1 MPTRSNV
8 YNLNLQGMELFV
20 CHLLSL
26 ELNPICPELKELT
39 NGANFMHG
47 QRMRDCRRWGKLHRC
62 FSSECAGGW
71 VRAKY
76 SWSMSGDD
84 VWDMSDIAFFYIS
97 VFLCGDTYF
106 LQHLYIGR
114 FQPFTGLMHARWW
127 FQDCHTV
134 ISAKKD
140 IWWYLQ
146 VWANFCSLLFGI
158 LLHFL
163 CAENLKFS
171 PTKKPIW
178 VSCDPWV
185 VWMVEEYGLYQAAAN
200 RKSSGPS
207 SVASPPQWHA
217 CQLPGRRTDLI
228 FSSWDPWGD
237 GFSRD
242 ISRHFLGYVEAYQ
255 LQDLSINCTVT

>member
-1 MPTRSNV
+1 MWW
-8 YNLNLQGMELFV
+8 YLFLATLV
-20 CHLLSL
+20 
-26 ELNPICPELKELT
+26 
-39 NGANFMHG
+39 
-47 QRMRDCRRWGKLHRC
+47 
-62 FSSECAGGW
+62 
-71 VRAKY
+71 
-76 SWSMSGDD
+76 
-84 VWDMSDIAFFYIS
+84 
-97 VFLCGDTYF
+97 
-106 LQHLYIGR
+106 IGR

-134 ISAKKD
+134 IVPKKD

-178 VSCDPWV
+178 VSCHPWV
-185 VWMVEEYGLYQAAAN
+185 VWMVEEYGLFPPQPAN

-228 FSSWDPWGD
+228 FSSWDPG
-237 GFSRD
+237 GMVFSSD
-242 ISRHFLGYVEAYQ
+242 ISRHFLGICWSISTAGFVHQLHSDLRMTHCMHVGHNCEHFSFVSGNYEAGSIEGIFTRASHLQSQ
-255 LQDLSINCTVT
+255 LCCMKCGEETLGDQMWAKKNLATLWIATKVRPWGFAA